1 MLHVNLSIYIYTHKH
16 TYTCLMYLN
25 ISTYVIHICYI
36 HVVLYTIEHTHICHI
51 HVLNKCVVHLYTYTT
66 ILYMKR
72 NNQFMIDFTKLTPVD
87 STLNTI
93 VAFFTISI
101 NVLFSWKNHIYL
113 VTSDFGP
120 WALHSVFAIVPS
132 SHGLLVQQ
140 TSTGTQRMCDV
151 NFMETRKISPIYIP

>member
-1 MLHVNLSIYIYTHKH
+1 M
-16 TYTCLMYLN
+16 
-25 ISTYVIHICYI
+25 
-36 HVVLYTIEHTHICHI
+36 LYTFAIYMLCYTQSNTHICHI

-101 NVLFSWKNHIYL
+101 NVLFS
-113 VTSDFGP
+113 
-120 WALHSVFAIVPS
+120 
-132 SHGLLVQQ
+132 
-140 TSTGTQRMCDV
+140 
-151 NFMETRKISPIYIP
+151 